1 MSDVTRPSI
10 ATSSRTAT
18 WPLLVGWFAAHVAV
32 WMVLVKYVPGD
43 DFIDFG
49 DLGLIG
55 TPWVRQFWI
64 ALLVVLAMQIAFVT
78 WAGWWPQVLRDT
90 PRSAPRWMYA
100 PVALMFVVFV
110 GMLIGRGIEDL
121 PSSYWVGMT
130 VTVALVGTT
139 EELSFR
145 GILLVGGR
153 HLTDERMAWLV
164 SSALFGLFHL
174 PNAFFGQDIGP
185 TIAQVFQTA
194 ILGSAFY
201 CLRRVSGSI
210 VVCIVF
216 HAAWDWVILQS
227 QAIP

>member
-1 MSDVTRPSI
+1 MSDVTRPS
-10 ATSSRTAT
+10 TSTGSSAAT
-18 WPLLVGWFAAHVAV
+18 WPLLAGWFAAHVAV

-43 DFIDFG
+43 DFVDFG

-55 TPWVRQFWI
+55 TAWVRQFWI
-64 ALLVVLAMQIAFVT
+64 ALLVVFAMQVAFIT
-78 WAGWWPQVLRDT
+78 WTGWWPQVLRDT
-90 PRSAPRWMYA
+90 PRSAPRWMWA
-100 PVALMFVVFV
+100 VVAFVFLVFV
-110 GMLIGRGIEDL
+110 GMAIGRGISDL

-145 GILLVGGR
+145 GILLAGGR
-153 HLTDERMAWLV
+153 QLADERVAWLV

-174 PNAFFGQDIGP
+174 PNAFFGQDMGP
-185 TIAQVFQTA
+185 TIMQVFQTA
-194 ILGSAFY
+194 VIGSAFY

-210 VVCIVF
+210 IVCIVF

-227 QAIP
+227 QALP

>member
-1 MSDVTRPSI
+1 MSDVTRPTI
-10 ATSSRTAT
+10 PPAGRTAT
-18 WPLLVGWFAAHVAV
+18 WPLLAGWFAAHVAV
-32 WMVLVKYVPGD
+32 WMVLVKYAPGD
-43 DFIDFG
+43 DFVDFG
-49 DLGLIG
+49 DLGLVG

-64 ALLVVLAMQIAFVT
+64 ALSVVLAMQVAFIT
-78 WAGWWPQVLRDT
+78 WAGWWPQVLRDS

-100 PVALMFVVFV
+100 PVAVMFLVFV
-110 GMLIGRGIEDL
+110 GMLIGRGVEDL

-139 EELSFR
+139 
-145 GILLVGGR
+145 
-153 HLTDERMAWLV
+153 DERVAWLV
-164 SSALFGLFHL
+164 SSVLFGLFHL

-185 TIAQVFQTA
+185 TIAQLFQTA

-210 VVCIVF
+210 IACIVF

-227 QAIP
+227 QALP